1 MATGLRRIVLLL
13 AIAAL
18 QVLAPV
24 DALAQPRVPVF
35 QAPLRQTDP
44 DGYRARIEMLRGL
57 VQTCRNNAKACNA
70 AAIGDDDRVTSPRDT
85 FQVRWQWLRKLLND
99 AHDPALPNRSAL
111 LNRATARLDEE
122 LAAAGGQGQK
132 QAAFATARRTTNSI
146 LARAEFRVVGRQSW
160 LDRKI
165 ARLLS
170 WFYEI
175 FTAASDFGHRAP
187 WLGPVLEWGFVGL
200 SAVFV
205 LFWVRRSM
213 ERERLAISLSGQ
225 LMGAEWQK
233 ESAQWAELAR
243 AEAAQDNWREA
254 IHCLYWASI
263 VVLESRRLWRRDA
276 ARTPREYVELLARD
290 SAEQNKLRRLTR
302 IFERIWY
309 GLRTAA
315 REDYTQSLTLFEELR
330 QAG

>member
-85 FQVRWQWLRKLLND
+85 FQVRWQWLRKLVDD
-99 AHDPALPNRSAL
+99 ARNPALLDRNAL
-111 LNRATARLDEE
+111 LDQAAARLDEE
-122 LAAAGGQGQK
+122 FDTSGGVAQP
-132 QAAFATARRTTNSI
+132 QAAFAPARRTVDSI
-146 LARAEFRVVGRQSW
+146 LARAEFRVVGKQRW

-165 ARLLS
+165 AQLLS
-170 WFYEI
+170 WLDEI
-175 FTAASDFGHRAP
+175 FTVASDFGHRAP
-187 WLGPVLEWGFVGL
+187 WLGPVLEWSFVGL
-200 SAVFV
+200 SAACV

-213 ERERLAISLSGQ
+213 ERERLAISLSGP
-225 LMGAEWQK
+225 LAASDWQK
-233 ESAQWAELAR
+233 ESAEWAELAR
-243 AEAAQDNWREA
+243 AEAEQSNWREA

-263 VVLESRRLWRRDA
+263 VVLESRRLWRRDS
-276 ARTPREYVELLARD
+276 ARTPREYVELLED
-290 SAEQNKLRRLTR
+290 HSAPQIALRSLTR

-309 GLRTAA
+309 GLRAAA
-315 REDYTQSLTLFEELR
+315 REDYAQALALFEELR
-330 QAG
+330 RAG

>member
-1 MATGLRRIVLLL
+1 MAKGLSRIGL
-13 AIAAL
+13 
-18 QVLAPV
+18 VLAVVSVQAFAPA
-24 DALAQPRVPVF
+24 DAPAQPRVPIF
-35 QAPLRQTDP
+35 QPSLRQTDS
-44 DGYRARIEMLRGL
+44 DGYRARLETLRGL
-57 VQTCRNNAKACNA
+57 VSACRDDAKTCNA
-70 AAIGDDDRVTSPRDT
+70 VAIGDDDKIASANES

-111 LNRATARLDEE
+111 LNQATARLDEE
-122 LAAAGGQGQK
+122 LAAAGGQEQK

-315 REDYTQSLTLFEELR
+315 REDYTQALTLFEELR